1 MSQTTAQVPRPDEHD
16 WNNRPA
22 WQLYWDAQ
30 GQSWRTEP
38 EIDETR
44 QYYLM
49 EHRAIVPDLDEG
61 IYPFKDLKLNRADV
75 EWLLA
80 THENGHGPLYWY
92 DDMQNGR
99 KGLDLRGADLRGADL
114 RKLPLAHMLGGLNW
128 RERARTPERRDQA
141 AVHMEGAILSETHLE
156 GAELYMAHFEKA
168 DLYMAHLE
176 GSSLRKAH
184 FEGASLRKAHLG
196 AKSPASDEQKQGDK
210 PCPDT
215 SVVLPAADMRAS
227 FLDNSTDLR
236 NTSFG
241 DEQHGIV
248 RVADTHWEG
257 TNLAIV
263 DWSHI
268 KMLGDETK
276 ARRKLDESGKE
287 KSTSIH
293 IAEYHEAVR
302 ANRQLAVALQRQG
315 LNEEAAQFAYRA
327 QRLQREVLFL
337 QKKLAAFTFSI
348 FLDLLA
354 GYGYKPIRS
363 LIAYLLV
370 IPGFAITYFILGN
383 IVGSQLS
390 PLESLIFSLTSFHG
404 RGFFISSIKLG
415 DPLSVVSALEAVVGL
430 IIEISLIATFTQR
443 FFGK

>member
-16 WNNRPA
+16 WNNRAA
-22 WQLYWDAQ
+22 WQLYWKAQ

-49 EHRAIVPDLDEG
+49 EHRAIAPDLDEG
-61 IYPFKDLKLNRADV
+61 IYPFKDLKLDRADI

-80 THENGHGPLYWY
+80 SHENGRGPLRW
-92 DDMQNGR
+92 DDDVQNGR
-99 KGLDLRGADLRGADL
+99 QGLDLRGADLRGADL
-114 RKLPLAHMLGGLNW
+114 RNLPLAHMLGGLNW

-141 AVHMEGAILSETHLE
+141 AVHMEGAILSEAHLE

-184 FEGASLRKAHLG
+184 FEGASLRKADLG
-196 AKSPASDEQKQGDK
+196 VRSHVTGKQKHVGK
-210 PCPDT
+210 PHRGKPI
-215 SVVLPAADMRAS
+215 VLPAADMRAV
-227 FLDNSTDLR
+227 FFDNSTDLR

-241 DEQHGIV
+241 DEQHGTV
-248 RVADTHWEG
+248 RVADVHWEG
-257 TNLAIV
+257 ANLAIV
-263 DWSHI
+263 KWSDI
-268 KMLGDETK
+268 KMLGDEAR
-276 ARRKLDESGKE
+276 ARRKLDELGKV
-287 KSTSIH
+287 KSIDAKE
-293 IAEYHEAVR
+293 AEYHEAVR
-302 ANRQLAVALQRQG
+302 ANRQLAVALQAQG
-315 LNEEAAQFAYRA
+315 LNEEATRFAYRA

-337 QKKLAAFTFSI
+337 QKKLTAFTLSV

-370 IPGFAITYFILGN
+370 ILSFAIIYYILGS
-383 IVGSQLS
+383 IVGTQLL
-390 PLESLIFSLTSFHG
+390 PLESLVFSLTSFHG
-404 RGFFISSIKLG
+404 RGFFISGIKLG

-430 IIEISLIATFTQR
+430 IIEISFIATFTQR

>member
-1 MSQTTAQVPRPDEHD
+1 MSQIAAQVPRPDGHD
-16 WNNRPA
+16 ANNRPA
-22 WQLYWDAQ
+22 WRIYWEAQ

-38 EIDETR
+38 EIDEAR

-49 EHRAIVPDLDEG
+49 ECRAIVPDLDDG
-61 IYPFKDLKLNRADV
+61 IYPFKDIKLKRADV

-80 THENGHGPLYWY
+80 THDHGRGPLHWY
-92 DDMQNGR
+92 DDIQNGR
-99 KGLDLRGADLRGADL
+99 QGLDLRGADLRGADL
-114 RKLPLAHMLGGLNW
+114 RNLPLAHMLGGLNW

-141 AVHMEGAILSETHLE
+141 AVHMEGAILSEARLE
-156 GAELYMAHFEKA
+156 CAELYMAHVEKA
-168 DLYMAHLE
+168 DLYMAHLA

-196 AKSPASDEQKQGDK
+196 GKSNAANKQKLGSK
-210 PCPDT
+210 PPLGT
-215 SVVLPAADMRAS
+215 PITLPPADMRAS

-241 DEQHGIV
+241 DEQYGIV
-248 RVADTHWEG
+248 RVADTHWKD

-263 DWSHI
+263 DWSHV

-276 ARRKLDESGKE
+276 ARKKLDEFGKE
-287 KSTSIH
+287 KSTSMH
-293 IAEYHEAVR
+293 IADYHEAVR
-302 ANRQLAVALQRQG
+302 ANRQLAVALQGQG

-370 IPGFAITYFILGN
+370 ILGFAITYLILGT
-383 IVGSQLS
+383 IVGPQLS
-390 PLESLIFSLTSFHG
+390 PLESLVFSLTAFHG
-404 RGFFISSIKLG
+404 RGFFISNIKLG
-415 DPLSVVSALEAVVGL
+415 DPLSVVSALEAVIGL
-430 IIEISLIATFTQR
+430 IIEISFIATFTQR

>member
-1 MSQTTAQVPRPDEHD
+1 MSQTTAQAPRPDEHD
-16 WNNRPA
+16 RNNRPA
-22 WQLYWDAQ
+22 WRLYWEAQ
-30 GQSWRTEP
+30 GQLWRTEP
-38 EIDETR
+38 EIDEAR
-44 QYYLM
+44 QHSLM
-49 EHRAIVPDLDEG
+49 ERRAIVPDLDDG
-61 IYPFKDLKLNRADV
+61 IYPFKGIKLNRADV

-80 THENGHGPLYWY
+80 THENGQGPLHWY
-92 DDMQNGR
+92 DDIQNGR
-99 KGLDLRGADLRGADL
+99 HGLDLRGADLRGVDL
-114 RKLPLAHMLGGLNW
+114 RNLPLAHMLGGLNW

-141 AVHMEGAILSETHLE
+141 AVHMEGAILSEAHLE

-196 AKSPASDEQKQGDK
+196 GKSHAASKQEHGSK
-210 PCPDT
+210 TLLGTPIT
-215 SVVLPAADMRAS
+215 LPAADMRAS

-241 DEQHGIV
+241 DQQHGIV
-248 RVADTHWEG
+248 RVADTHWAG
-257 TNLAIV
+257 TNLAIF

-268 KMLGDETK
+268 KMLGDETR
-276 ARRKLDESGKE
+276 ARRTLDESGQK
-287 KSTSIH
+287 KSMSIH

-302 ANRQLAVALQRQG
+302 ANRQLAVALQGQG

-337 QKKLAAFTFSI
+337 QKEPAAFAFSV

-363 LIAYLLV
+363 FIAYLLV
-370 IPGFAITYFILGN
+370 ILGFSITYFIVGN
-383 IVGSQLS
+383 IVKSSLS

-430 IIEISLIATFTQR
+430 IIEISFIATFTQR

>member
-16 WNNRPA
+16 RNNLPA
-22 WQLYWDAQ
+22 WRIYWEAQ

-38 EIDETR
+38 EIDEAR

-49 EHRAIVPDLDEG
+49 ECLAIVPDLDEG
-61 IYPFKDLKLNRADV
+61 IYPFKGIKLNRADV

-80 THENGHGPLYWY
+80 KHENGHGPLYWY

-99 KGLDLRGADLRGADL
+99 QGLDLRGADLRGVDL
-114 RKLPLAHMLGGLNW
+114 RNLPLAHMLGGLNW

-141 AVHMEGAILSETHLE
+141 AVHMEGTILSWAHLE

-196 AKSPASDEQKQGDK
+196 AKSLATYKLNQGDK

-215 SVVLPAADMRAS
+215 SVVLPAADMRS
-227 FLDNSTDLR
+227 VFFDNSTDLR
-236 NTSFG
+236 NTFFG
-241 DEQHGIV
+241 DERHGTV
-248 RVADTHWEG
+248 RVADMHWEG
-257 TNLAIV
+257 ANLAIV
-263 DWSHI
+263 EWSDI
-268 KMLGDETK
+268 KMLGDEVR
-276 ARRKLDESGKE
+276 ARRKLDELGKE
-287 KSTSIH
+287 KSIGAN
-293 IAEYHEAVR
+293 IADYHEAVR
-302 ANRQLAVALQRQG
+302 ANRQLAVALQAQG

-327 QRLQREVLFL
+327 QHLQREVLFL
-337 QKKLAAFTFSI
+337 QKKPAAFTLSV

-370 IPGFAITYFILGN
+370 ILGFAITYFILGI
-383 IVGSQLS
+383 IVGPHLL
-390 PLESLIFSLTSFHG
+390 PLESLVFSLTSFHG

-415 DPLSVVSALEAVVGL
+415 DPLSVVSALEAVIGL
-430 IIEISLIATFTQR
+430 IIEISFIATFTQR